1 MKKRATLNDF
11 FLFRQ
16 IAFFYL
22 STFVFTIRNVF
33 LVGLDYV
40 KKRME
45 MSSQSLKSNK

>member
-22 STFVFTIRNVF
+22 STFVFEIQNMF
-33 LVGLDYV
+33 LLSLNYM
-40 KKRME
+40 KK
-45 MSSQSLKSNK
+45 